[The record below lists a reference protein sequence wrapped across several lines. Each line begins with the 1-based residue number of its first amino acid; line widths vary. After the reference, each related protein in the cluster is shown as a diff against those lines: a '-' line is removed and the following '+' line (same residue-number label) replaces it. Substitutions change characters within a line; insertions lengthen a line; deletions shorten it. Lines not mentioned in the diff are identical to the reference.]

1 MFDEDPKAKP
11 ARTLEEMSIEELG
24 YQIETLKEKI
34 KLCEAEIAKKK
45 QVKDAADAIFG

>member
-11 ARTLEEMSIEELG
+11 ARTLEEMSIDELR

-34 KLCEAEIAKKK
+34 ELCEAEIIKKEH
-45 QVKDAADAIFG
+45 VKNAADAIFD